1 MSKKKK
7 KNIIYK
13 KKEKNKKV
21 TIGKKKPIINIKE
34 NILLKEKLNQIKRD
48 LSYSIGKSASN
59 LNNFN
64 INYDLDAKIKH
75 KKKRSG
81 D

>member
-21 TIGKKKPIINIKE
+21 TIGKEKPIINIKE

>member
-1 MSKKKK
+1 MRKKKK
-7 KNIIYK
+7 KKVIYK
-13 KKEKNKKV
+13 EKKKNKRII
-21 TIGKKKPIINIKE
+21 IGKDKPIINIKE
-34 NILLKEKLNQIKRD
+34 NILVKEKLNQIRRD

-64 INYDLDAKIKH
+64 RNYDLDAKIKH